1 MKENYGINKLTNV
14 AEVYEIMKKN
24 CNRMI
29 GQSSRLPQNIVIC
42 QRLADHSLVPI
53 FSLLTINDTLLK
65 VI

>member
-1 MKENYGINKLTNV
+1 MRLKFTN
-14 AEVYEIMKKN
+14 EKKN
-24 CNRMI
+24 SNRLL

-42 QRLADHSLVPI
+42 QRLADHSLVSI

>member
-24 CNRMI
+24 SNRMI
-29 GQSSRLPQNIVIC
+29 GQSSRLPQNIVIF